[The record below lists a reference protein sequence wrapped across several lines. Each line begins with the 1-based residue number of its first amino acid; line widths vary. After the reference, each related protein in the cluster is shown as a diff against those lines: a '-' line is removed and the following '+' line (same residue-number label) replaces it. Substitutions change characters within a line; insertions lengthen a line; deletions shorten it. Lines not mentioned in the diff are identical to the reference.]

1 MKTTDRLLAAVAL
14 ALAGIA
20 CSATAAASATRN
32 EEQLLSALRKAHPGT
47 QFTGVARTP
56 IPDIY
61 EAWMGANMA
70 LVSRRRLRYLVF
82 GRVFDTVTMTD
93 LSAPKLAQAERL
105 RTGLAQRE
113 GHPAQSP
120 AIPLAQLPLADA
132 IQTVRGDGS
141 RSLVVFS
148 DPACPYCKRLES
160 ELDKLDNV
168 TIHTFLVPFQGTA
181 LPSAIWCAQDRQQ
194 AWRRY
199 MIDGDRSML
208 ASDASSS
215 SAADCAHPL
224 ERNLA
229 LAQRMNVRG
238 TPTLFYADGTR
249 TDGATDNADIESRL
263 AAARS
268 HGPDAAGAQEVLP

>member
-1 MKTTDRLLAAVAL
+1 
-14 ALAGIA
+14 
-20 CSATAAASATRN
+20 
-32 EEQLLSALRKAHPGT
+32 
-47 QFTGVARTP
+47 
-56 IPDIY
+56 
-61 EAWMGANMA
+61 
-70 LVSRRRLRYLVF
+70 
-82 GRVFDTVTMTD
+82 
-93 LSAPKLAQAERL
+93 
-105 RTGLAQRE
+105 
-113 GHPAQSP
+113 
-120 AIPLAQLPLADA
+120 
-132 IQTVRGDGS
+132 
-141 RSLVVFS
+141 
-148 DPACPYCKRLES
+148 
-160 ELDKLDNV
+160 
-168 TIHTFLVPFQGTA
+168 
-181 LPSAIWCAQDRQQ
+181 
-194 AWRRY
+194 

>member
-1 MKTTDRLLAAVAL
+1 MKTTDRLLAAVTL
-14 ALAGIA
+14 ALAGVA
-20 CSATAAASATRN
+20 CSATAASSATRD
-32 EEQLLSALRKAHPGT
+32 EERLLSALRKAHPGT
-47 QFTGVARTP
+47 QFTRVSRTP

-61 EAWMGANMA
+61 EVWMGANMA
-70 LVSRRRLRYLVF
+70 LVSRRSLRYLVF
-82 GRVFDTVTMTD
+82 GRLFDTATMTD
-93 LSAPKLAQAERL
+93 LTAPKLAQAQRL
-105 RTGLAQRE
+105 RTGPTRRE
-113 GHPAQSP
+113 GNPEPSP

-160 ELDKLDNV
+160 ELDKLGNV
-168 TIHTFLVPFQGTA
+168 TIHTFLVPFQGIA
-181 LPSAIWCAQDRQQ
+181 LPVAIWCAQDRQQ

-199 MIDGDRSML
+199 MVDGDRSML
-208 ASDASSS
+208 ASDAASL
-215 SAADCAHPL
+215 SAADCPHPL

-249 TDGATDNADIESRL
+249 TDGAMDATDIESRL
-263 AAARS
+263 AAARP
-268 HGPDAAGAQEVLP
+268 HGPDVAGAQEVLP

>member
-14 ALAGIA
+14 ALAGVA
-20 CSATAAASATRN
+20 CAATAASTSTRD
-32 EEQLLSALRKAHPGT
+32 EERLLSALHKAHPGT
-47 QFTGVARTP
+47 QFTGVSRTP

-70 LVSRRRLRYLVF
+70 LVSRRSLRYLVF
-82 GRVFDTVTMTD
+82 GRVFDTATMTD
-93 LSAPKLAQAERL
+93 LTAPKLAQAERL

-113 GHPAQSP
+113 GHPEQSP

-168 TIHTFLVPFQGTA
+168 TIHTFLVPFQGSA
-181 LPSAIWCAQDRQQ
+181 LPAAIWCAQDHQQ

-199 MIDGDRSML
+199 MVDGDRSML
-208 ASDASSS
+208 AMDASSQ
-215 SAADCAHPL
+215 SAGNCPHPL

-238 TPTLFYADGTR
+238 TPTLLYADGTR
-249 TDGATDNADIESRL
+249 TDGATDAADIESRL
-263 AAARS
+263 TAARP